1 MTTKTVDS
9 EVLCLGYPIYN
20 SSLENLPVKPKLLV
34 STINQYSYCISEEDA
49 VFKNALLE
57 SDVILP
63 DGVGIVAAAKW
74 LNGVSVK
81 KIAGADF
88 HEFQLKRLNEIH
100 GSCFYLGASNE
111 TLAKIGE
118 RLKVDYPN
126 VTFGSYSPPYKPE
139 FSEEDNLKMIEA
151 VNAFQPDVLFV
162 GMTAPKQ
169 EKWSHANKDLLDAKI
184 ICSIGAVFDFYAGT
198 VERPNKIWQ
207 DLGLEWLGRLLKEPK
222 RMAKRYIYYGG
233 VFTKHLVKAKF
244 SSNKKL
250 EATVS

>member
-1 MTTKTVDS
+1 MLIDYFMNTNNNSS

-20 SSLENLPVKPKLLV
+20 ASLNDLPNKPKLLV
-34 STINQYSYCISEEDA
+34 STINQYSYCISKEDTA
-49 VFKNALLE
+49 FKNALLK

-74 LNGVSVK
+74 LNNVSVK

-100 GSCFYLGASNE
+100 GTCFYLGASNE
-111 TLAKIGE
+111 TLTKIGK
-118 RLKVDYPN
+118 RLEVDYPN
-126 VTFGSYSPPYKPE
+126 VKFGSYSPPYKPE
-139 FSEEDNLKMIEA
+139 FSEEDNAKMIEA

-169 EKWSHANKDLLDAKI
+169 EKWSHANKNLLDAKI

-222 RMAKRYIYYGG
+222 RMGKRYIYYGF
-233 VFTKHLVKAKF
+233 VYVRYLVKAKF
-244 SSNKKL
+244 SQKK
-250 EATVS
+250 